1 MTIQKPDS
9 LRGSALSNQYRAL
22 EDAAEQAL
30 LPGLEKGPATAV
42 PGNQDRDFWLTAIRG
57 ALTQRS
63 SRSLAIAEQGLKA
76 YPTDPELLLQAALTA
91 IASGKP
97 ERSLALLKRYGK
109 RYVPNRPVALLTAL
123 ALGDQEQYT
132 IWPRPNSR
140 VTRGHLGSVD
150 GQPCVHVEFEAAV
163 RVHVLPDQRR
173 QGAEISGG

>member
-1 MTIQKPDS
+1 
-9 LRGSALSNQYRAL
+9 
-22 EDAAEQAL
+22 L

-123 ALGDQEQYT
+123 ALGDQEQYGPEGPSARKRTVRNVNTDKIPT
-132 IWPRPNSR
+132 ILAAG
-140 VTRGHLGSVD
+140 TR
-150 GQPCVHVEFEAAV
+150 
-163 RVHVLPDQRR
+163 
-173 QGAEISGG
+173 I